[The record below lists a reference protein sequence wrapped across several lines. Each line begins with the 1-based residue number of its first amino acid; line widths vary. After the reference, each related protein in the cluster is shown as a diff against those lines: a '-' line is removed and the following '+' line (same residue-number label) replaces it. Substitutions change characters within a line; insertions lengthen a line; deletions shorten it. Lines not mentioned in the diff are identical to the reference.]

1 MLDEL
6 HCQRAGLGQL
16 GIGERERGA
25 MTGRQRPAAAVGV
38 GDRGFVEPLIPGN
51 CQAKRQSSTAVVV
64 ARAAQPDQLGG
75 NGVDGGETHNGG
87 LPRRQRLAQ
96 PGHGPRPVGDPG

>member
-25 MTGRQRPAAAVGV
+25 MTGRQRPAAVVGV

-75 NGVDGGETHNGG
+75 HGVDGGETDNGG

-96 PGHGPRPVGDPG
+96 PGHGPRPVGDPR